1 MGHMSMVGIAYQK
14 NHDLDQLE
22 IVDLLVTGFS
32 GTLREWWDSYLTEES
47 KDSVKHAIKKND
59 EGLLIFYERIGRD
72 IPDGVNTFI
81 YTVLK
86 HFVGTPTNVSSRISD
101 YLNNLSPTM
110 SNYRWYQDVFISRV
124 MLQKN
129 CYKPYQKEK
138 FIDGLPHIFAHKVKQ
153 ELIGKN
159 DSTLLLINYVAD
171 FYKDMRAKA
180 VNLDI
185 SVKTTNKNLVS

>member
-1 MGHMSMVGIAYQK
+1 MNGILMVYLNRKSLIKWVICLWLVLLTKKTMILTNLKLLIY
-14 NHDLDQLE
+14 L
-22 IVDLLVTGFS
+22 LLVF
-32 GTLREWWDSYLTEES
+32 LVLFREWWDSYLTEES
-47 KDSVKHAIKKND
+47 KDSVKHAIKRND
-59 EGLLIFYERIGRD
+59 EGLLIFYERIGWD

-129 CYKPYQKEK
+129 CYKPY
-138 FIDGLPHIFAHKVKQ
+138 
-153 ELIGKN
+153 
-159 DSTLLLINYVAD
+159 
-171 FYKDMRAKA
+171 
-180 VNLDI
+180 
-185 SVKTTNKNLVS
+185 